1 MKRTFGII
9 LTVVLAA
16 GCGPASGQEF
26 AIGALKIPR
35 GEVRSVM
42 LPVPELGGVGTSIP
56 VSVVNGLRRGPVLA
70 LVAGVHG
77 YEYPPVLATYR
88 LKAAINPRDL
98 AGTVILV
105 HIANLPSFQKRTVYY
120 NPSDGKNLNR
130 VFPGDPKGTLS
141 QRIAYV
147 LTEEVVNRSDTLLDM
162 HCGDGNEALIPYS
175 YWMISGDQSLDAR
188 TRELA
193 LAFGLRHIIIDT
205 TRTKDPADSKY
216 LGNTALL
223 RGKPAVTTEAGLL
236 GRTDEESIVRNVE
249 GALSVLRFLKMLPG
263 KPSPAADP
271 VWIDKY
277 EVVNS
282 GTDGLFT
289 AKAAMGDM
297 VTEGQVVGVV
307 EDYAGIVRE
316 EVKAP
321 FAGILLY
328 IIGTPPTSK
337 GEPLFEVGR
346 IKKSE

>member
-1 MKRTFGII
+1 MKRIIGIA
-9 LTVVLAA
+9 LAA
-16 GCGPASGQEF
+16 VIGLSCGPASGQDF
-26 AIGALKIPR
+26 VVGPLKVPR
-35 GEVRSVM
+35 GEIRSGM
-42 LPVPELGGVGTSIP
+42 LPVPELDGVGTTIP
-56 VSVVNGLRRGPVLA
+56 LTVIHGARKGPVLA

-77 YEYPPVLATYR
+77 YEYPPILATYR
-88 LKAAINPRDL
+88 LKSAIDPKAL
-98 AGTVILV
+98 SGTVLLV

-141 QRIAYV
+141 QRIAFV
-147 LTEEVVNRSDTLLDM
+147 LTEEVVKRCDVLVDM

-175 YWMISGDQSLDAR
+175 YWMLSDEKALDAR

-193 LAFGLRHIIIDT
+193 LAFGLRHIIIDG
-205 TRTKDPADSKY
+205 TRGKDPADSKY

-223 RGKPAVTTEAGLL
+223 RGKAAITTESGFL

-249 GALSVLRFLKMLPG
+249 GALSVLRHLRMIPG
-263 KPSPAADP
+263 RPAPAADP
-271 VWIDKY
+271 IWIDKY

-282 GTDGLFT
+282 GHDGLFT
-289 AKAAMGDM
+289 PKAAMGDM
-297 VTEGQVVGVV
+297 VTEGQVVGIV
-307 EDYAGIVRE
+307 EDYAGVLSE

-321 FAGILLY
+321 FAGVLLY

-346 IKKSE
+346 IKK